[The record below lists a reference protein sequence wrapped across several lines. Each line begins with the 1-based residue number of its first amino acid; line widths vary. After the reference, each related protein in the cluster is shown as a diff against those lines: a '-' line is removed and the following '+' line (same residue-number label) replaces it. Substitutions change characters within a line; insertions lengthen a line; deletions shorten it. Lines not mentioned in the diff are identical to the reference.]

1 MGRAWIEHNA
11 ADGVTVTDKS
21 KASAKASR
29 PPFDLATLNRLFSS
43 KIYAEGFRAPQG
55 AGEAQYWLP
64 LLGLYTGARIEEL
77 CQLRP
82 ADIFEEQY
90 RDSSGNA
97 GKAWV
102 LQITEDEDEGLGVK
116 NAGSIRRI
124 PIHPELIQL
133 GFVEYC
139 QQQIGSRIFPLLRKD
154 PTGLESTIWS
164 KWWHRDYLRRY
175 CEPSASNMVF
185 HSFRHTFKDVCRQLG
200 ISKELAD
207 AIQGHTDNTASGGY
221 GGLLYPLAPLV
232 EAMNKYTVYG
242 LTALKRKN

>member
-1 MGRAWIEHNA
+1 M
-11 ADGVTVTDKS
+11 
-21 KASAKASR
+21 
-29 PPFDLATLNRLFSS
+29 
-43 KIYAEGFRAPQG
+43 
-55 AGEAQYWLP
+55 
-64 LLGLYTGARIEEL
+64 
-77 CQLRP
+77 
-82 ADIFEEQY
+82 
-90 RDSSGNA
+90 
-97 GKAWV
+97 
-102 LQITEDEDEGLGVK
+102 
-116 NAGSIRRI
+116 
-124 PIHPELIQL
+124 
-133 GFVEYC
+133 EYC